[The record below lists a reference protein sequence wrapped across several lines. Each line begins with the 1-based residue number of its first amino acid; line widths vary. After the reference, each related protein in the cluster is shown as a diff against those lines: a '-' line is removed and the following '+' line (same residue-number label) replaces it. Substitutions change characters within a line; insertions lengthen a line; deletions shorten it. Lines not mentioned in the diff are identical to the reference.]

1 MIGERVSLVRLQF
14 ALSVVRNS
22 LKDYSQI
29 MISMNGLI
37 PSYNP
42 ASRSMYLL
50 MMSFM
55 CVTIKSNVL
64 IAVEL
69 DSLQAKYAGDVTGSE
84 LLRSEDCEM
93 QPY

>member
-1 MIGERVSLVRLQF
+1 MIGKRVSLVRLQF

-42 ASRSMYLL
+42 ASRNTYLL

-84 LLRSEDCEM
+84 LLRSD
-93 QPY
+93 

>member
-1 MIGERVSLVRLQF
+1 VIGKRVFLVRLQF
-14 ALSVVRNS
+14 ALSVVKNS

-42 ASRSMYLL
+42 ASRNTYLL

-55 CVTIKSNVL
+55 LGTVKSNAL
-64 IAVEL
+64 TAVGLE
-69 DSLQAKYAGDVTGSE
+69 SLQAKYAGDVTGSE
-84 LLRSEDCEM
+84 LLRSEDYEM